1 MNEQDSNNS
10 ISHET
15 VTTKTEK
22 KKIKLFSRDKGPDMS
37 SVLRYDT
44 DPEKGLTSEQ
54 VEKRTTDG
62 LTNKTENKGNKSV
75 AQIILS
81 NVFTYFNIIFFIIAA
96 VLLIEKSYVHLTF
109 LIVVVVN
116 TVIGIVQEL
125 RAKKTLEKL
134 TLVSAPM
141 STVVRDGEEVR
152 VSGDSLVLDDIVV
165 FGSGNQIVADAVVC
179 SGEVNVNEALV
190 TGESDEIKKVPGDS
204 LLSGSF
210 VVSGTC
216 RARLDK
222 VGSDSFAAKLASDA
236 RRIKKKQQPGMMK
249 SLTTLI
255 KVIGIVIIPLAAATF
270 LNQHIRL
277 GQTVH
282 DSIEST
288 AGAIIGMIPE
298 GLYLLTSIAL
308 AVSAIR
314 LANRKTLVHEMK
326 CIETLARVDVI
337 CVDKTGTVTEPEMH
351 LCEVIPLDPGDDAT
365 VNASLRDFAMNM
377 SADNITMAAL
387 KEYYNDKR
395 PYRRTDRIRPFS
407 PATKYS
413 ATGLGEKS
421 AHLLGAPEFL
431 MRQDYASLR
440 DRVDERSGL
449 GERVLLF
456 AEYVWQN
463 SAGDIFSGGD
473 FANGNV
479 IPLALV
485 TFKNPIRPEARETF
499 GYFTEQGVR
508 IKVISG
514 DNPITV
520 ARAAEEAGI
529 PDSDKFIDATSLTT
543 KEKIADAVENYTVF
557 GRVTPDQKRDFVKAL
572 KKAGHTVAMTGD
584 GVNDVLA
591 LKDADCS
598 IAMASGSDAASNVS
612 DLVLLD
618 SNFASM
624 PHVVAEGRR
633 VINNIERSAS
643 LFIVKNIF
651 SFFMTIIALISMSLY
666 PFKPSQLS
674 LVSAAMIGIPS
685 FILALE
691 PNTNLVKGRF
701 MRNVLFRAFP
711 IAITAIIMVCW
722 EMLFA
727 SAFSSYIDSG
737 LSSTIA
743 FFIYTVISYI
753 MLFNTCRPMTLIHKI
768 LFVSMGVLV
777 FAAVLVAPNLFALV
791 PLTSGALL
799 VLVTLTVISV
809 PLSYLCRK
817 LFDNLGIWKVRIR
830 EYLKKDLEQSNP
842 PETEDN
848 SQ

>member
-1 MNEQDSNNS
+1 MEEIEVKEKEQ
-10 ISHET
+10 
-15 VTTKTEK
+15 EK
-22 KKIKLFSRDKGPDMS
+22 KKSALAAKLGSLFRKKKGPDLS
-37 SVLRYDT
+37 GVLRYDT
-44 DPEKGLTSEQ
+44 DPDKGLTPEQ

-62 LTNKTENKGNKSV
+62 LTNKTDSKSSKTV
-75 AQIILS
+75 SQIILS
-81 NVFTYFNIIFFIIAA
+81 NIFTYFNIIFFVIAA
-96 VLLIEKSYVHLTF
+96 ILIVEKSYTHLTF

-116 TVIGIVQEL
+116 TVIGTVQEL
-125 RAKKTLEKL
+125 RSKKTLEKL
-134 TLVSAPM
+134 TLVSAPL
-141 STVVRDGEEVR
+141 TTAIRDGETVR
-152 VSGDSLVLDDIVV
+152 FNAEDLVLDDIVV
-165 FGSGNQIVADAVVC
+165 FEAGNQIIADAIVC
-179 SGEVNVNEALV
+179 TGEVTVNEALV
-190 TGESDEIKKVPGDS
+190 TGESDEIKKAPGDS

-210 VVSGTC
+210 IVSGSC
-216 RARLDK
+216 RAKLDK
-222 VGSDSFAAKLASDA
+222 VGNESFAAKLSVDA
-236 RRIKKKQQPGMMK
+236 KRIRKKQQPGMMK

-255 KVIGIVIIPLAAATF
+255 KVIGIIIIPLAAATF
-270 LNQHIRL
+270 LNQHVRL
-277 GQTVH
+277 GLSVH
-282 DSIEST
+282 DSVENT
-288 AGAIIGMIPE
+288 AGSVIGMIPE
-298 GLYLLTSIAL
+298 GLYLLTSVAL

-314 LANRKTLVHEMK
+314 LANRKTLVHDMK

-351 LCEVIPLDPGDDAT
+351 LCEVIPLDPDDGET
-365 VNASLRDFAMNM
+365 VNGSLRDFALNM
-377 SADNITMAAL
+377 SADNITIAAL

-395 PYRRTDRIRPFS
+395 PYRRAEKIRPFS
-407 PATKYS
+407 SATKFS
-413 ATGLGEKS
+413 AVSLGEKS
-421 AHLLGAPEFL
+421 AHMLGAPEFL
-431 MRQDYASLR
+431 MRADYGSLR
-440 DRVDERSGL
+440 KRVEERSGM

-463 SAGDIFSGGD
+463 EAGNIFSDGD
-473 FANGNV
+473 FANGNM

-499 GYFTEQGVR
+499 GYFTDQGVR

-543 KEKIADAVENYTVF
+543 KEKIADAIEQYTVF

-633 VINNIERSAS
+633 VINNIERSAA

-691 PNTNLVKGRF
+691 PNTNLVKGKF
-701 MRNVLFRAFP
+701 MRNVLMRAFP
-711 IAITAIIMVCW
+711 FAITAIIMVCW

-727 SAFSSYIDSG
+727 SAFSSSISSQ

-753 MLFNTCRPMTLIHKI
+753 MLFHTCRPMTLIHKI
-768 LFVSMGVLV
+768 LFVAMGLFVAV
-777 FAAVLVAPNLFALV
+777 AVLLIPDFFALV
-791 PLTSGALL
+791 PLSAGGLL
-799 VLVTLTVISV
+799 ILFTLTVISV
-809 PLSYLCRK
+809 PLSYLLRRI
-817 LFDNLGIWKVRIR
+817 FSNLGKWRDKFRDYV
-830 EYLKKDLEQSNP
+830 KKDLEQANP
-842 PETEDN
+842 TDMEDDDI
-848 SQ
+848 

>member
-1 MNEQDSNNS
+1 MHVSDLITINADEAE
-10 ISHET
+10 I
-15 VTTKTEK
+15 KTA
-22 KKIKLFSRDKGPDMS
+22 LS
-37 SVLRYDT
+37 SVHHASEDINVTLQAIADYTNDISPVVCNRFTPFSSETKWSGGEFADGKTYIIGAAEFVFSDKEKYREVFDRISEISDT
-44 DPEKGLTSEQ
+44 VRIIALVKSDRPI
-54 VEKRTTDG
+54 DG
-62 LTNKTENKGNKSV
+62 LKLPDD
-75 AQIILS
+75 LS
-81 NVFTYFNIIFFIIAA
+81 
-96 VLLIEKSYVHLTF
+96 
-109 LIVVVVN
+109 
-116 TVIGIVQEL
+116 
-125 RAKKTLEKL
+125 
-134 TLVSAPM
+134 PM
-141 STVVRDGEEVR
+141 A
-152 VSGDSLVLDDIVV
+152 LVLIKDTMR
-165 FGSGNQIVADAVVC
+165 
-179 SGEVNVNEALV
+179 ENVN
-190 TGESDEIKKVPGDS
+190 
-204 LLSGSF
+204 
-210 VVSGTC
+210 
-216 RARLDK
+216 
-222 VGSDSFAAKLASDA
+222 
-236 RRIKKKQQPGMMK
+236 
-249 SLTTLI
+249 
-255 KVIGIVIIPLAAATF
+255 
-270 LNQHIRL
+270 
-277 GQTVH
+277 QTV
-282 DSIEST
+282 
-288 AGAIIGMIPE
+288 
-298 GLYLLTSIAL
+298 
-308 AVSAIR
+308 
-314 LANRKTLVHEMK
+314 
-326 CIETLARVDVI
+326 
-337 CVDKTGTVTEPEMH
+337 
-351 LCEVIPLDPGDDAT
+351 
-365 VNASLRDFAMNM
+365 
-377 SADNITMAAL
+377 
-387 KEYYNDKR
+387 
-395 PYRRTDRIRPFS
+395 
-407 PATKYS
+407 
-413 ATGLGEKS
+413 
-421 AHLLGAPEFL
+421 
-431 MRQDYASLR
+431 DY
-440 DRVDERSGL
+440 
-449 GERVLLF
+449 
-456 AEYVWQN
+456 
-463 SAGDIFSGGD
+463 
-473 FANGNV
+473 
-479 IPLALV
+479 
-485 TFKNPIRPEARETF
+485 FK
-499 GYFTEQGVR
+499 EQGVTL
-508 IKVISG
+508 KVISG
-514 DNPITV
+514 DSVQTV
-520 ARAAEEAGI
+520 RNIAKETGIEGADRAVDMTEIKTDEQLDEAAEKYNI
-529 PDSDKFIDATSLTT
+529 
-543 KEKIADAVENYTVF
+543 F
-557 GRVTPDQKRDFVKAL
+557 GRVTPAQKKKLVLAL
-572 KKAGHTVAMTGD
+572 KAHGHSVAMTGD

-598 IAMASGSDAASNVS
+598 IAMASGSAAASNVS

>member
-1 MNEQDSNNS
+1 MVNVE
-10 ISHET
+10 EEKE
-15 VTTKTEK
+15 KT
-22 KKIKLFSRDKGPDMS
+22 KKIPALAGKIGSLFRKKKGPDLS
-37 SVLRYDT
+37 AVLRYDT
-44 DPEKGLTSEQ
+44 DPETGLSAEQ

-62 LTNKTENKGNKSV
+62 LTNKTDEKGNKTV

-81 NVFTYFNIIFFIIAA
+81 NVFTYFNIIFFVIAA
-96 VLLIEKSYVHLTF
+96 ILLIEKSYAHLTF
-109 LIVVVVN
+109 LIVVLVN

-125 RAKKTLEKL
+125 RSKKTLEKL
-134 TLVSAPM
+134 TLVSAPLA
-141 STVVRDGEEVR
+141 TAIRGGETVR
-152 VSGDSLVLDDIVV
+152 VNPDSLVLDDIVV
-165 FGSGNQIVADAVVC
+165 FEAGNQIVADAVVRT
-179 SGEVNVNEALV
+179 GEVTVNEALV
-190 TGESDEIKKVPGDS
+190 TGESDEIRKSSGDS

-210 VVSGTC
+210 IVSGSC
-216 RARLDK
+216 RAQLEK
-222 VGSDSFAAKLASDA
+222 VGNESFAAKLSVSAKK
-236 RRIKKKQQPGMMK
+236 IKKKQQPGMMK

-255 KVIGIVIIPLAAATF
+255 KIIGIIIIPLAAATF
-270 LNQHIRL
+270 LNQHVRL
-277 GQTVH
+277 GISVH
-282 DSIEST
+282 DSIENT
-288 AGAIIGMIPE
+288 AGSVIGMIPE
-298 GLYLLTSIAL
+298 GLYLLTSVAL
-308 AVSAIR
+308 AVSTIR
-314 LANRKTLVHEMK
+314 LANRKTLVHDMK

-337 CVDKTGTVTEPEMH
+337 CVDKTGTVTEPDMH
-351 LCEVIPLDPGDDAT
+351 LCEVIPLDPDDGET
-365 VNASLRDFAMNM
+365 VNESLRDFAMNM

-395 PYRRTDRIRPFS
+395 PYRRADKIKPFS
-407 PATKYS
+407 SATKYS
-413 ATGLGEKS
+413 AVSLGEKS
-421 AHLLGAPEFL
+421 AHMLGAPEFL
-431 MRQDYASLR
+431 MRSDYGSLR
-440 DRVDERSGL
+440 KRVEERSGM

-456 AEYVWQN
+456 AEYVWQ
-463 SAGDIFSGGD
+463 SDAGNVFSEGD
-473 FANGNV
+473 LANGNM

-499 GYFTEQGVR
+499 GYFADQGVR

-529 PDSDKFIDATSLTT
+529 PDSDKFIDASSLTT
-543 KEKIADAVENYTVF
+543 KEKIAEAVEEYTVF

-598 IAMASGSDAASNVS
+598 IAMASGSDAASSVS

-691 PNTNLVKGRF
+691 PNTNLVKGKF
-701 MRNVLFRAFP
+701 MKNVLLRAFP
-711 IAITAIIMVCW
+711 FAVTAIIMVCW

-727 SAFSSYIDSG
+727 SAFSSSISPQ
-737 LSSTIA
+737 LSATIA
-743 FFIYTVISYI
+743 FFIYTVISYL
-753 MLFNTCRPMTLIHKI
+753 MLFQTCRPMTLIHRI
-768 LFVSMGVLV
+768 LFVAMGVLV
-777 FAAVLVAPNLFALV
+777 VVAVLVIPDLFALV
-791 PLTSGALL
+791 PLTGGGTLIL
-799 VLVTLTVISV
+799 FTLTVISI
-809 PLSYLCRK
+809 PLSYLCRRI
-817 LFDNLGIWKVRIR
+817 FDNLGKWRDSLRDYV
-830 EYLKKDLEQSNP
+830 KKDLEQANP
-842 PETEDN
+842 TEGE
-848 SQ
+848 